1 MRSRGRDTKMM
12 IRKDDLDAM
21 RASSSDRRLELGN
34 GTELDINQ
42 ARDREEAREEIA
54 SLPRMEPESAALIV
68 MANRHYQ
75 RSAQPRHG
83 VEEPF
88 RGAGKMIHT
97 EFEKIDLPPGCSQR
111 PLKRLGRVD
120 RSHDRRQA
128 PAPLPRKERSLKF
141 LRDFFRAHRMQTR
154 IVPRLRA

>member
-1 MRSRGRDTKMM
+1 M
-12 IRKDDLDAM
+12 IRQDDLYST
-21 RASSSDRRLELGN
+21 RPSSSDRLLEFGN

-54 SLPRMEPESAALIV
+54 SLPRMEPDGAAFIV
-68 MANRHYQ
+68 TANRHYQ

-83 VEEPF
+83 VEQPF
-88 RGAGKMIHT
+88 RGTEKMIHT
-97 EFEKIDLPPGCSQR
+97 ELKKIDLPSAYSQR
-111 PLKRLGRVD
+111 PLKRLSRVN
-120 RSHDRRQA
+120 RSHDCGHCERT
-128 PAPLPRKERSLKF
+128 PGPLPLKEGCLKF